1 MQFRSLAHNIR
12 VGAIRA
18 RSLLWARHNPL
29 DANTATSRSR
39 TMKEKDEIN
48 VLRQRMAREAA
59 AGNFDDVAAI
69 QETIA
74 DMEADT
80 EDDDSYGEEE

>member
-1 MQFRSLAHNIR
+1 
-12 VGAIRA
+12 
-18 RSLLWARHNPL
+18 
-29 DANTATSRSR
+29 
-39 TMKEKDEIN
+39 
-48 VLRQRMAREAA
+48 MAREAA

>member
-1 MQFRSLAHNIR
+1 
-12 VGAIRA
+12 
-18 RSLLWARHNPL
+18 
-29 DANTATSRSR
+29 
-39 TMKEKDEIN
+39 MKEKDEIN
-48 VLRQRMAREAA
+48 VLRARMAREAA

-80 EDDDSYGEEE
+80 EDNEDYIDEEE

>member
-1 MQFRSLAHNIR
+1 MRNS
-12 VGAIRA
+12 
-18 RSLLWARHNPL
+18 
-29 DANTATSRSR
+29 
-39 TMKEKDEIN
+39 DEIKA
-48 VLRQRMAREAA
+48 LRQQMAREAA

-80 EDDDSYGEEE
+80 EDDEDYTDEEE